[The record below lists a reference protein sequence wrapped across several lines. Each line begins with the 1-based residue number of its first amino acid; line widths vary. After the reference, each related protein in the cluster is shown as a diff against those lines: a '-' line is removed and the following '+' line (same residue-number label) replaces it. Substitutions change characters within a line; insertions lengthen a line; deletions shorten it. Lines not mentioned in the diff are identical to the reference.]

1 MTVYELIKKIVLK
14 YEPQADDEFAALD
27 HFFPSMW

>member
-14 YEPQADDEFAALD
+14 YEPHADDEFAALD

>member
-1 MTVYELIKKIVLK
+1 MTIYELIKKIVLAN
-14 YEPQADDEFAALD
+14 ESHADDEFAVLD